1 MKDNITPII
10 NDIKKQGFKALE
22 DILARK
28 ESESFFVDFKLTQK
42 DDYSGQKTLFDS
54 DKKNFAKALSG
65 FGNSEGGIIIWG
77 IEASGSYDDFAK
89 AIKPIKSVENF
100 KSLLESFV
108 SLLTLPAHKIVE
120 NFIVKKLDNTN
131 EGLVITIIPKGNDR
145 PYQNISDYKYYM
157 RAGDS
162 FMPIP
167 HGVLQGMFGR
177 SPQSDIFWMF
187 NMGNMGI
194 PEITENKAIK
204 WNVGLVG
211 ANGGL
216 GIAEDIYGFARA
228 WVPGD
233 NCQIGIRFSDM
244 ENYNFQTAYGV
255 EFSFI
260 SKQDFRLGYEQRS
273 QMMVMDLELLPP
285 FTKDLFIE
293 LSIGARNQQIY
304 KKSIKKI
311 PEELDKIYKQCIS
324 NPSEKQLNEIW
335 GLDLH
340 EDPIV

>member
-1 MKDNITPII
+1 MKDNVTPII
-10 NDIKKQGFKALE
+10 DDIKKQGFKAFE

-42 DDYSGQKTLFDS
+42 DDYNGQKTLFNS

-100 KSLLESFV
+100 KSLLESFI
-108 SLLTLPAHKIVE
+108 SLLTLPVHKTVE
-120 NFIVKKLDNTN
+120 NFIVKKSNSAN
-131 EGLVITIIPKGNDR
+131 EGLIVTVIPKGSDR

-162 FMPIP
+162 FMPVP

-177 SPQSDIFWMF
+177 SPQSDVFWMF
-187 NMGNMGI
+187 NLGNMGI
-194 PEITENKAIK
+194 PKITENKAVK
-204 WNVGLVG
+204 WNVGLMAV
-211 ANGGL
+211 NGGL
-216 GIAEDIYGFARA
+216 GIAEDIYGFIRTFSS
-228 WVPGD
+228 GD
-233 NCQIGIRFSDM
+233 NCQNNIQFSDI
-244 ENYNFQTAYGV
+244 ENYNYQNAYGV

-260 SKQDFRLGYEQRS
+260 SKQGFRLGYEQRS
-273 QMMVMDLELLPP
+273 QIMVINLELLPP
-285 FTKDLFIE
+285 FTKNFCIE
-293 LSIGARNQQIY
+293 LSIGARNQQVY
-304 KKSIKKI
+304 KKIIKKTQ
-311 PEELDKIYKQCIS
+311 EELNKIYKQCIS

-335 GLDLH
+335 GIDLH
-340 EDPIV
+340 GDSVA

>member
-1 MKDNITPII
+1 MTNNITPII
-10 NDIKKQGFKALE
+10 DDIKKQGFKALE

-42 DDYSGQKTLFDS
+42 DDYNRQKTLFDS
-54 DKKNFAKALSG
+54 DKKNFSKALSG

-89 AIKPIKSVENF
+89 AIKPINGVENF
-100 KSLLESFV
+100 KSLLESFI
-108 SLLTLPAHKIVE
+108 SLLTLPVHKTVE
-120 NFIVKKLDNTN
+120 NFIVKKSDSAN

-204 WNVGLVG
+204 WSIGLMGV
-211 ANGGL
+211 NGGL

-228 WVPGD
+228 WIPGD
-233 NCQIGIRFSDM
+233 NCQIGVQFSDM
-244 ENYNFQTAYGV
+244 ENYNFQKAYGV

-260 SKQDFRLGYEQRS
+260 SKQGFRMGYEQRS
-273 QMMVMDLELLPP
+273 QIMVMNLELLPP
-285 FTKDLFIE
+285 FTKRFCIE
-293 LSIGARNQQIY
+293 LSIGARNQQVY
-304 KKSIKKI
+304 KKTIKKTS
-311 PEELDKIYKQCIS
+311 EELNNIYKQCIL
-324 NPSEKQLNEIW
+324 NPSNKQLKEIW

-340 EDPIV
+340 GEHIV